1 MADTNTTNYNLVKP
15 EVGASENSWGT
26 KINAD
31 LDSIDSILGGG
42 TAITPDLTAGSWKIS
57 GTAITATADQVN
69 FLTGVTSAIQTQLD
83 SASGENSSITSL
95 TGLTTPLSAAQGG
108 TGVNALGSA
117 AQVLTVNSAGNALE
131 FAAIPVTANN
141 SITTAKIAND
151 AVTGAKIANDAV
163 NSEHYVNG
171 SVDQAHLA
179 NGIVNESKLQISNS
193 PTNGYFLSAQ
203 SGNTGGLTW
212 AQAGSSTTAGAVGTY
227 VFVRRRDSH
236 MGNNI
241 ASSGLVYGSTYAGSD
256 LRPAGLSVSNQVNTD
271 AKYAADTG
279 SNLSG
284 TYRAMGYA
292 YNNTSG
298 HYAMT
303 LMVRTA

>member
-26 KINAD
+26 KINDD
-31 LDSIDSILGGG
+31 LDSIDSILGGS

-57 GTAITATADQVN
+57 GTAITATAAQVN
-69 FLTGVTSAIQTQLD
+69 FLTGVTSSVQTQLD
-83 SASGENSSITSL
+83 SASGANSSITSL

-108 TGVNALGSA
+108 TGLNALGSA

-151 AVTGAKIANDAV
+151 AITGGKIANDAV
-163 NSEHYVNG
+163 NSEHFVNG
-171 SVDQAHLA
+171 SIDQVHLA
-179 NGIVNESKLQISNS
+179 NAIVNESKLQISNS

-227 VFVRRRDSH
+227 VLARYT
-236 MGNNI
+236 NNGG
-241 ASSGLVYGSTYAGSD
+241 AVAFGSTYAGST
-256 LRPAGLSVSNQVNTD
+256 LQPCATD
-271 AKYAADTG
+271 YAQGSG

-284 TYRAMGYA
+284 TWRSMGHA
-292 YNNTSG
+292 NGRNG
-298 HYAMT
+298 WFAMT
-303 LMVRTA
+303 VFLRTA